1 MLELEQSDPALAVI
15 VHSDATQD
23 SRKTTGMKLKKQK

>member
-15 VHSDATQD
+15 VHDHAAQD
-23 SRKTTGMKLKKQK
+23 SHKVTGAKLKTAK